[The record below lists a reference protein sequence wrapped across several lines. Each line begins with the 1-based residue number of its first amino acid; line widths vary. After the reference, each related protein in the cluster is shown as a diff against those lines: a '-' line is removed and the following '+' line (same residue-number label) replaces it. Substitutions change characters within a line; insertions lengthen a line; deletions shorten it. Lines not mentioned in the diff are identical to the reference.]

1 MDHEGAINHIL
12 NRLST
17 ELPKHL
23 TYHGKHHTDDVMQS
37 VVIIGKHHSI
47 SKTELNLLRVA
58 AAYHDSGFIYGHE
71 SHEAKGCEIAKE
83 TLPKFGFTNGQI
95 EEICKMIMATK
106 VPQQPNGTLSDVLCD
121 ADLDYLGRDD
131 FEEIAASLFKE
142 LKYSGIVENE
152 MQWNR
157 IQIGFLQNHT
167 YHTDF
172 GKEIR
177 QPQKEIHL
185 NRLKDIVSGYDQ

>member
-1 MDHEGAINHIL
+1 MDHEGAINNIL
-12 NRLST
+12 NRLSK

-37 VVIIGKHHSI
+37 VVLIGNHHSI
-47 SKTELNLLRVA
+47 SENDLNLLRVA

-71 SHEAKGCEIAKE
+71 NHEEKGCEIAQE
-83 TLPKFGFTNGQI
+83 TLPNFGFTKNQI
-95 EEICKMIMATK
+95 AEICKMIMATK
-106 VPQQPNGTLSDVLCD
+106 VPQNPTGTLSDVLCD

-131 FEEIAASLFKE
+131 FEEIASSLFKE
-142 LKYSGIVENE
+142 LKHSGIVENE

-157 IQIGFLQNHT
+157 IQIGFLQNHS

-185 NRLKDIVSGYDQ
+185 KRLKDIVSSYDQ